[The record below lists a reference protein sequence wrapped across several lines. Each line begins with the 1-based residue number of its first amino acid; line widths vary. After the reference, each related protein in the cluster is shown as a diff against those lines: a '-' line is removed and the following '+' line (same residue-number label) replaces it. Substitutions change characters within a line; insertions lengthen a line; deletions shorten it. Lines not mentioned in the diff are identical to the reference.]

1 MILISFNFQDPSI
14 KDDPVSPCRQF
25 VSAAATPSSLSRL
38 SLAGSVEWLDAYSE
52 IMTEPDL
59 VALALPEDDDIDA
72 VTVTRD
78 SLHRRH
84 VTPRGQSFRY
94 LLFIIIRID
103 RAIYR
108 QHLAI

>member
-52 IMTEPDL
+52 IMAEPDL
-59 VALALPEDDDIDA
+59 VTLALPEDDDIDA

-84 VTPRGQSFRY
+84 VTPRGQSFR
-94 LLFIIIRID
+94 
-103 RAIYR
+103 
-108 QHLAI
+108 

>member
-1 MILISFNFQDPSI
+1 M
-14 KDDPVSPCRQF
+14 
-25 VSAAATPSSLSRL
+25 
-38 SLAGSVEWLDAYSE
+38 EWLDAYSE

-59 VALALPEDDDIDA
+59 VTLALPEDDDIDA

-94 LLFIIIRID
+94 LLFIIIR
-103 RAIYR
+103 AIYR

>member
-1 MILISFNFQDPSI
+1 M
-14 KDDPVSPCRQF
+14 
-25 VSAAATPSSLSRL
+25 
-38 SLAGSVEWLDAYSE
+38 EWLDAYSE

-94 LLFIIIRID
+94 VLGVYNNQLLVLGAYKFCD
-103 RAIYR
+103 K
-108 QHLAI
+108 